1 MRSQLGITLAEVAT
15 VEKSNENTAIP
26 EVLKL
31 VNLTGAIVTI
41 DAMGTQTEIAEQV
54 VEGDGDYLLALKSNH
69 PTLYQA
75 VIDQVNAQLDTEIPA
90 AQRLVTTETG
100 HVRKEQRNYMQFPAL
115 KTLPGFDQW
124 KGFKTIGVAMLTC
137 LRDGKETYDTR
148 YFIGSLEMDIKQMA
162 HAVRSHWAI
171 ENSCHWTLDMTY
183 REDESRTR
191 GAFMRENL
199 AWLYRFT
206 LSLLKQ
212 CQNKKSVAMNRRR
225 CGWNDT
231 TLLEILTGATT

>member
-1 MRSQLGITLAEVAT
+1 MGQVDTAEKT
-15 VEKSNENTAIP
+15 NENIAIP

-31 VNLTGAIVTI
+31 VNLAGAIVTI
-41 DAMGTQTEIAEQV
+41 DAMGTQTEIAEQI
-54 VEGDGDYLLALKSNH
+54 VEGEGDYLRALKGNH

-75 VIDQVNAQLDTEIPA
+75 VIAHVKAQLDNDIPT

-100 HVRKEQRNYMQFPAL
+100 HGRERQRIYMQFPAPE
-115 KTLPGFDQW
+115 TLPEIGDW
-124 KGFKTIGVAMLTC
+124 KGLKTIGVAMLTC

-148 YFIGSLEMDIKQMA
+148 YFISSLELDIKQMA
-162 HAVRSHWAI
+162 REVRSHWAI
-171 ENSCHWTLDMTY
+171 GNSCHWTLDMTY

-191 GAFMRENL
+191 GVFMRENL

-212 CQNKKSVAMNRRR
+212 CKNKKSVAMNRRR
-225 CGWNDT
+225 CGWNDS
-231 TLLEILTGATT
+231 TLLEILTGITT